1 MTNKQQWILVGAVVV
16 ALGAGV
22 IFGSRLVQYEI
33 PAVAVG
39 QPAPNFQAHTVGA
52 DPVERSL
59 DDYAGELVLLNVW
72 ATWCWPC
79 QEEMPS
85 IQRLHEEYGDRGLR
99 VVAVSVDDPNQK
111 DEILAFAEDFGMTFE
126 ILHDEAGD
134 IMQTYQLLGLP
145 ESFLIDVDGTIRDKS
160 FVTDW
165 FSDEKRKIVE
175 QFLPT
180 PDS

>member
-16 ALGAGV
+16 ALGGGV
-22 IFGSRLVQYEI
+22 TFGSRLVQYEI
-33 PAVAVG
+33 PIVAVG
-39 QPAPNFQAHTVGA
+39 EPAPNFQAHTVGA
-52 DPVERSL
+52 DPVVRSL
-59 DDYAGELVLLNVW
+59 DDYAGQLVLLNVW

-99 VVAVSVDDPNQK
+99 VVAVSVDDPSQK
-111 DEILAFAEDFGMTFE
+111 DEILAFAEDFGLTFE

-145 ESFLIDVDGTIRDKS
+145 ESFLIDADGTIRDKS

-175 QFLPT
+175 RLLPT
-180 PDS
+180 PES